1 MLRLGFLVA
10 AAIVVSSCGGDGSGG
25 GSSAGAPQ
33 MYAVGGTVS
42 GVQYDT
48 NAAGAIGPQLILF
61 NNGAD
66 AISHPANGKFTFS
79 RKLAAGGS
87 YNVTD
92 QVSLLR
98 PYQTCTVSNGTGTAS
113 ASSAAAITVICTTAS
128 YTLSGTVSGLVGGG
142 LVLSDGSESLA
153 VSADGAFQ
161 FTKALSSGTQYA
173 ITVAT
178 QPSSPSQTC
187 SITTR
192 DPSGQV
198 TTANITGI
206 QVVCNPNSYSI
217 GGTVSGLTGTG
228 LSLSV
233 RATNNLTHG
242 PSPTLTATVPVTAN
256 GSFTV
261 PGLLMATGYQYVV
274 SAAAMPAGQ
283 TCLVPN
289 GAGTTTTASVTV
301 AVVCAAPRFVYAPG
315 IHPNDVLGYAVNFT
329 DGSLTALP
337 GSPYS
342 AGGTTNAVALDPT
355 DHFLFAAGSN
365 TIAVYSIDAA
375 TGTLTPVTGSP
386 FAATTGPVTLAVTP
400 SGHYLYAADGHDNT
414 VTAFAI
420 ASTGALTP
428 VTGGPVVTGLDGPR
442 ALTILPNGTVLYLS
456 SSNDSVVYSYAIDG
470 GSGALTALP
479 GSPLPAPG
487 GPGPVQLLLDA
498 QWPGLNA
505 LASWVYTAPVR
516 GLETFPQ
523 AIYALDPDTGAFG
536 TTNQAFPIGDGTP
549 NLSDF
554 EVADPEGQILYQVGR
569 QTRTGNDQI
578 QTYCYIPLCLM
589 FGLFPTNAQITGAA
603 VDPSGRFLYLTDSAG
618 NALPFVIDRI
628 GATLAAGKATPGAFS
643 PYRSVVFTTQ

>member
-1 MLRLGFLVA
+1 MRGLGFLVA
-10 AAIVVSSCGGDGSGG
+10 AAIVVSSCGGDGGSGNGG
-25 GSSAGAPQ
+25 GGPQ

-48 NAAGAIGPQLILF
+48 NAAVGPQLILF

-87 YNVTD
+87 YDVTA

-98 PYQTCTVSNGTGTAS
+98 PYQTCAVRNGTGTAG
-113 ASSAAAITVICTTAS
+113 ASSAAAVTVICTTATYS
-128 YTLSGTVSGLVGGG
+128 LSGTVGGLIGGG
-142 LVLSDGSESLA
+142 LVLSNGSENLA

-161 FTKALSSGTQYA
+161 FTKPLSSGTQYA

-187 SITTR
+187 SITT
-192 DPSGQV
+192 PNEGQV

-206 QVVCNPNSYSI
+206 QVVCNANSVSL

-228 LSLSV
+228 LSLTVS
-233 RATNNLTHG
+233 ASNSLSYG
-242 PSPTLTATVPVTAN
+242 PSATLTATVPVTAN

-289 GAGTTTTASVTV
+289 GAGTVTTASVTV
-301 AVVCAAPRFVYAPG
+301 TVVCAAPRFAYAAG
-315 IHPNDVLGYAVNFT
+315 VHPSDVLGYAVNFT
-329 DGSLTALP
+329 DGSLRALP

-365 TIAVYSIDAA
+365 TISVYAIDAA
-375 TGTLTPVTGSP
+375 TGALTPVAGSP
-386 FAATTGPVTLAVTP
+386 FAATTGPVALAVTP
-400 SGHYLYAADGHDNT
+400 SGRYLYAADGHDNT

-420 ASTGALTP
+420 GSTGALTP
-428 VTGGPVVTGLDGPR
+428 VTGGPVVAGIDGPR
-442 ALTILPNGTVLYLS
+442 ALTILPNSAVLYLS

-479 GSPLPAPG
+479 GSLLAAPG
-487 GPGPVQLLLDA
+487 GPGPVQLLPDA
-498 QWPGLNA
+498 GSSPTNA
-505 LASWVYTAPVR
+505 FASWVYTAPVA
-516 GLETFPQ
+516 GLDETFPQ
-523 AIYALDPDTGAFG
+523 AIYTLDPVTGAFG
-536 TTNQAFPIGDGTP
+536 TTNYALPIGLTTLT
-549 NLSDF
+549 LSDF
-554 EVADPEGQILYQVGR
+554 GVADPEGRIFYRIGR

-578 QTYCYIPLCLM
+578 QTDCYTSLCRM
-589 FGLFPTNAQITGAA
+589 DGLFPTNAQITGAA
-603 VDPSGRFLYLTDSAG
+603 ADPSGRFLYLTDSAG

-628 GATLAAGKATPGAFS
+628 GATLVAGTATPAAFS
-643 PYRSVVFTTQ
+643 PYRSVVFTIQ